1 MYYCMFNYLWIMEKD
16 EFPSYKVVEKG
27 SVKILMQLNLTT
39 GQYRAVG
46 VGARGYYG
54 GNALVLWDKQNHG
67 ELFWLSEDMENCRL
81 VFGAKTGESVKKIA
95 RIGSM
100 FLVELEKD
108 GRHYYKAIGVQ
119 KAGSYD
125 YDIAF
130 KQFCEA
136 QIEADYS
143 APQKYVSCDIDFWEE
158 EDSDR
163 TTYDVVLCGEKVKA
177 PENVH
182 AFWNGKVFTML
193 GRYFQM
199 YFLVREECKSFR
211 AEVEGF
217 VLTRKDGTKDLF
229 PYCPFKLECEA

>member
-1 MYYCMFNYLWIMEKD
+1 MRKD

-27 SVKILMQLNLTT
+27 SIKILMQLNLMT
-39 GQYRAVG
+39 GQYQAVC
-46 VGARGYYG
+46 VGTRGYYSG
-54 GNALVLWDKQNHG
+54 KVFVLWNEQNHG
-67 ELFWLSEDMENCRL
+67 ELFWLSDDMENCWL
-81 VFGAKTGESVKKIA
+81 VFGSKTGESVKKIA
-95 RIGSM
+95 CIGSM
-100 FLVELEKD
+100 YLVKLEKD

-136 QIEADYS
+136 QIEADYR
-143 APQKYVSCDIDFWEE
+143 APQKYVSSDIDFWKE
-158 EDSDR
+158 EDSGR

-182 AFWNGKVFTML
+182 AFWDGKVFTML
-193 GRYFQM
+193 GRYFPM
-199 YFLVREECKSFR
+199 YFLVREECNSFR
-211 AEVEGF
+211 AEEEGF
-217 VLTRKDGTKDLF
+217 VLTRKDGAKDLF